1 MMVRFPISGGEGLAH
16 VQISAAA
23 CIVMK
28 TTILPDGKI
37 AAGDNVD
44 GITSYVDYTPSS
56 ALNAVLRVGNSK
68 RAQVGHSS

>member
-16 VQISAAA
+16 VQISAAT

-28 TTILPDGKI
+28 TIILPDGKT
-37 AAGDNVD
+37 AAGDDID
-44 GITSYVDYTPSS
+44 GITSYVDHTPSS